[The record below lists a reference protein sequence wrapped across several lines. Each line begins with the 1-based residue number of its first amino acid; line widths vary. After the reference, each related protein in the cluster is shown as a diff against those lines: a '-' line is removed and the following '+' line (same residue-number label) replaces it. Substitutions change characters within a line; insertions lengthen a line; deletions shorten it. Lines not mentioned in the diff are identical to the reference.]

1 MFPKRRSSRLRFF
14 LLFTLVLWL
23 RAAEII
29 DIQRRI
35 REVGR
40 IRLGVQGTTAEGKR
54 YPKKINR
61 FRFTSGD
68 EAIINA
74 TAQRYGGTAQ
84 SWQND
89 DRDEFEVVSDATEI
103 PIMLPPNPTDLGF
116 SQWFEVWGNKV
127 CKKRCDGVRDQVRDV
142 PCDCDPDERECKA
155 TTRLSVILP
164 EIPGLG
170 VWRVESHGWNAAVE
184 LAASVEM
191 IEALAG
197 RQAMVPARLRLDVRE
212 QRRLID
218 GEAKTRKFVV
228 PVIDVDVSVNQVQ
241 ALAAGP
247 PAPAAVPAGSR
258 WTDKEQGPT
267 PTGWQKVPA
276 GEPPAALTIESQLAE
291 TAKAAP
297 APARKKAQ
305 APPPSSGRPPRTA
318 AERAKGNGA
327 AGNGAVR
334 HGSAPSVDVSEG
346 CAVCHEPLA
355 GEPLKR
361 NATGL
366 PGRYVHVRCIEEL
379 YREIAAER
387 QAEEGGAEPDQP
399 ASPPP
404 EGPEDG
410 DRGGTDGE
418 PEASS
423 GAALPEPAA
432 EPPPV
437 ATGQSRAASKMPTAK
452 MHSTIFGLL
461 RDVMPVPP
469 GSKTSPDDVRR
480 DFEMG
485 LCAAVGAPGLTSHK
499 QLTFETAT
507 LLIDALKGIKD
518 GTLRW
523 DPPNENGPGHLLAV
537 ETGEIVD
544 FGEPFE

>member
-1 MFPKRRSSRLRFF
+1 VFALIAFTFALLSRMG
-14 LLFTLVLWL
+14 
-23 RAAEII
+23 EII

-74 TAQRYGGTAQ
+74 TAQRYGGTARG
-84 SWQND
+84 WQND

-241 ALAAGP
+241 ALVAGP
-247 PAPAAVPAGSR
+247 PPAAAVAAGSR
-258 WTDKEQGPT
+258 STDKEPT
-267 PTGWQKVPA
+267 PPPTGWQKVPTA
-276 GEPPAALTIESQLAE
+276 EPPAALTIESQIAE
-291 TAKAAP
+291 TAKAVP
-297 APARKKAQ
+297 APARKKTQ
-305 APPPSSGRPPRTA
+305 APLPGSGRPPRTA

-327 AGNGAVR
+327 VR
-334 HGSAPSVDVSEG
+334 HGTAPSVDVSEG
-346 CAVCHEPLA
+346 CALCHEPLA

-366 PGRYVHVRCIEEL
+366 PGRYAHVRCIEEL
-379 YREIAAER
+379 ERETAEER
-387 QAEEGGAEPDQP
+387 RAEEGGEGEPDQP
-399 ASPPP
+399 ASPPH
-404 EGPEDG
+404 EGAEDG
-410 DRGGTDGE
+410 DRGGTNGE

-423 GAALPEPAA
+423 GAALPEPAV

-437 ATGQSRAASKMPTAK
+437 ASGQSRAASKMPTAK
-452 MHSTIFGLL
+452 MHSHIFGLL
-461 RDVMPVPP
+461 RDVMPVAP

-499 QLTFETAT
+499 QITFETAT
-507 LLIDALKGIKD
+507 LLIDALQGIKD
-518 GTLRW
+518 GNLRW
-523 DPPNENGPGHLLAV
+523 DPPSDDGPGRLLAA